1 MKPIKLIISAFGP
14 YAKTMPPIE
23 FSQFE
28 SDGLFLISGETG
40 AGKTTIFDAISFA
53 LFGQTS
59 GNYKDTKYLKSEY
72 ATAGVGSYVDFYF
85 SHQGKN
91 YHIKRNPPYMRPK
104 KGGIG
109 FKEEP
114 ESATLFPDGDVPIEG
129 LKNVNQAIAS
139 LLNIDFKQFK
149 QVAMIAQ
156 GEFWDLLN
164 ASTVDRTKILRNIF
178 LTDGYEKMA
187 YELKDMQNASFGKS
201 EDARK
206 RIMTHLGLVK
216 AEPDSIL
223 EEALDDCKARYEST
237 KVIWDISEISDL
249 ITNIIDSDKKV
260 SAEKKKQSDALDKEL
275 QEVRRKLTEAKS
287 NNALFDDVK
296 KHEKKLADLEARKAE
311 IERLKEELDLDEKA
325 TNKVKSLYDAYIQQR
340 QDVRRIENDIATK
353 NDNLSQ
359 AKEDYKIAEKA
370 LKDAKKDEHF
380 ISEYNVTL
388 GEIKNNEES
397 YKQRDKVNKDIQQ
410 HQTQLRDAKAL
421 VDSLNREKL
430 EKEAELKKLEKEAK
444 SLKDSG
450 ELLIKINQKV
460 ASFDRLSEKADN
472 IITSIENMTKKQEE
486 LRTKQVLAKKKMDEL
501 KAASDAR
508 AHFETILDGCR
519 AGILAKIL
527 KKGEPCPVCGSK
539 EHPVPAKL
547 PKESISEEQLQEYID
562 SEDEARKQKDKAV
575 KEAEAL
581 KTTLDLQ
588 AESIRLEILDLVE
601 DDLVNLDERPGED
614 WKVNQ
619 KIVKAVEKLLF
630 DKVKSERKAL
640 SEQQKRKKDYEND
653 ETLINELKDKTLPT
667 IEKKLMTATENYD
680 NAKTA
685 ATEDETTLKNLK
697 NLKYDSWE
705 KAENEIGILENSIN
719 TIRKAIDVAQDNFN
733 KNQKV
738 KTELEATIKTLNG
751 SLSKETKAFESKEQA
766 FVKDREKFFESDDD
780 FLAHVKDTKAIE
792 STRKEITDYESDLK
806 SARSVLAEAKKKIKG
821 KKIVDLDEYQDKAD
835 TLAKSYASANA
846 DLNDI
851 NGRVKNNTD
860 LNKNIKDEAVIYE
873 KESSEYRMLK
883 RLYNLVSGNI
893 SNRSAK
899 ISLEQFI
906 QTAGFDGIIAAANK
920 RLIPMSDGQFEL
932 YRKQNLDSK
941 KSKEILDLEVLDN
954 FTGTRRPVGN
964 LSGGESFKA
973 SLSLALGL
981 SDTVSQNLGGIQMD
995 ALFIDEGFGTLDK
1008 KSIDGALDILMNLS
1022 GKGKLVGIISHREEL
1037 LESIPQQIHITK
1049 TKNGSEFTMETAM

>member
-72 ATAGVGSYVDFYF
+72 ATEGVASYVDFYF

-104 KGGIG
+104 ERG
-109 FKEEP
+109 FGYKEEP

-129 LKNVNQAIAS
+129 LKNVNQAIAG

-164 ASTVDRTKILRNIF
+164 ASTDDRTKILRNIF
-178 LTDGYEKMA
+178 LTDGYQKMA
-187 YELKDMQNASFGKS
+187 FELKDMQNASFGKS

-216 AEPDSIL
+216 AESDSIL
-223 EEALDDCKARYEST
+223 EEALDDCKARHESA
-237 KVIWDISEISDL
+237 KVIWDISEITDL

-275 QEVRRKLTEAKS
+275 QEVRSKLTEAKS

-296 KHEKKLADLEARKAE
+296 KHEKNLADLESRKAE

-325 TNKVKSLYDAYIQQR
+325 TNKVKALYDAYIQQ
-340 QDVRRIENDIATK
+340 QEDVKRIENEIAINAT
-353 NDNLSQ
+353 NLSQ
-359 AKEDYKIAEKA
+359 VKEDYKIAEKA
-370 LKDAKKDEHF
+370 LKDAKKDEPL
-380 ISEYNVTL
+380 IAEYNVTL

-397 YKQRDKVNKDIQQ
+397 YKHRDNVNKDFQQ
-410 HQTQLRDAKAL
+410 HQTQLSEAKAAL
-421 VDSLNREKL
+421 DSLKREKR
-430 EKEAELKKLEKEAK
+430 EKESELKKLEKEAK

-460 ASFDRLSEKADN
+460 DSFDHLSEKAAN
-472 IITSIENMTKKQEE
+472 ILTSIDEIMKQQKELKAKQASAENKI
-486 LRTKQVLAKKKMDEL
+486 DEL

-527 KKGEPCPVCGSK
+527 KNGEPCPVCGSK

-547 PKESISEEQLQEYID
+547 PKESIKEEQLQEYID
-562 SEDEARKQKDKAV
+562 SEVKAREEKDKAV
-575 KEAEAL
+575 REAEAL
-581 KTTLDLQ
+581 KTTLELKE
-588 AESIRLEILDLVE
+588 ESIRLEILDLVE
-601 DDLVNLDERPGED
+601 DDLIQFDERPGDD

-619 KIVKAVEKLLF
+619 KIVKAVEKLLS
-630 DKVKSERKAL
+630 DAAKSERKAL
-640 SEQQKRKKDYEND
+640 SEQQRRKKDYEND
-653 ETLINELKDKTLPT
+653 ETLITELKDKTLPT
-667 IEKKLMTATENYD
+667 IEENLMTATVNYD

-685 ATEDETTLKNLK
+685 TTADETTLKNLK

-705 KAENEIGILENSIN
+705 KAENEIGILENSIT
-719 TIRKAIDVAQDNFN
+719 TIRNAVDVAQDNLN
-733 KNQKV
+733 KNQNV
-738 KTELEATIKTLNG
+738 KTELDATIKTLKG
-751 SLSKETKAFESKEQA
+751 SLTKAMKAFESKEQA
-766 FVKDREKFFESDDD
+766 FVKAREKFFESDDD
-780 FLAHVKDTKAIE
+780 FLAHVKNTESIE

-806 SARSVLAEAKKKIKG
+806 SAKSVLAEAKKKIKG
-821 KKIVDLDEYQDKAD
+821 KKIVDVDEYQNKAD
-835 TLAKSYASANA
+835 TLAESYASANA

-860 LNKNIKDEAVIYE
+860 LNKNIRDEAVIYE
-873 KESSEYRMLK
+873 KASYEYKMLK
-883 RLYNLVSGNI
+883 RLYELVSGNI

-899 ISLEQFI
+899 ITLEQFI

-1008 KSIDGALDILMNLS
+1008 KSIDGPLDILMNLS

-1049 TKNGSEFTMETAM
+1049 TKNGSEFSIEAGI